1 MLEKYTNRM
10 PKKSKGRSKNKQ
22 IQIPQ
27 LPRVPS
33 AIHRGIIPEYN
44 YMIDTLLNNSSS
56 FNDQL
61 MVDVSNE
68 EDPQDNSNDKQS
80 QDIARGSPINAIRS
94 LKKN

>member
-1 MLEKYTNRM
+1 
-10 PKKSKGRSKNKQ
+10 
-22 IQIPQ
+22 
-27 LPRVPS
+27 
-33 AIHRGIIPEYN
+33 
-44 YMIDTLLNNSSS
+44 MIDTLLNNSSS